1 MHFVFF
7 FFHRRHEDGS
17 CSRPGYRGVEKKMDV
32 IERVTIG
39 SGIKSKGQFVQTFE
53 STLKS
58 LSGASKIAFT
68 EVAL

>member
-1 MHFVFF
+1 
-7 FFHRRHEDGS
+7 
-17 CSRPGYRGVEKKMDV
+17 MDV

-58 LSGASKIAFT
+58 LNGASKIAFT

>member
-1 MHFVFF
+1 M
-7 FFHRRHEDGS
+7 RMGRAAG
-17 CSRPGYRGVEKKMDV
+17 RGIGGWRKKMDV